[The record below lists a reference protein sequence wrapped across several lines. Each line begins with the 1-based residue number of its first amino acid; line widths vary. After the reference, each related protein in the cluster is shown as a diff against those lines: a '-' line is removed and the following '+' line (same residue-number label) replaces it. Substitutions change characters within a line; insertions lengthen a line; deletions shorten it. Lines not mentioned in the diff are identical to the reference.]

1 MPPSINENSSKV
13 VRKNFLLYSIED
25 NINISVLIN
34 FVIYILYFIFLLK
47 AFIFLLY
54 KWTIQ

>member
-34 FVIYILYFIFLLK
+34 FVIYILYFIFLFK
-47 AFIFLLY
+47 SIYFFNI
-54 KWTIQ
+54 